1 MDISTFDFIASST
14 NKYIL
19 MLSKHCYSNHLKNIN
34 RSEIVPLFSLVLFAQ
49 QLVTPT
55 PHPPLLKY
63 ITVSKEG
70 TSCCF
75 KMH

>member
-1 MDISTFDFIASST
+1 MRSIMDISTFDFIASST

-49 QLVTPT
+49 
-55 PHPPLLKY
+55 
-63 ITVSKEG
+63 
-70 TSCCF
+70 
-75 KMH
+75 